1 VTSSILILDP
11 DDHTRGRIASLL
23 AENGFEVESI
33 CSSSEWIGRLPGP
46 GPEPEPE
53 PGSERPALLLVDAGQ
68 VPATFLGEKLSIPVL
83 YLVPPGLEA
92 TDISEP
98 HPLCYGYVE
107 KNSESAAVV
116 LRTVQAALQRR
127 ERERTTDYERHAY
140 RFFFER
146 IPIAAIVSDPG
157 YVVRHWNRGAEELFG
172 YGEHEAVGRVLME
185 LLYSPRNEMTAGG
198 LKQWLVDS
206 LAVNHVSRNVNYD
219 RTKDGRDILCEWH
232 DYPYR
237 EGDRHYVLSVATDIT
252 QRREL
257 IETLQAT
264 IEQKDFLT
272 RENYHRLKNNLN
284 MLNSLISLKIDEVE
298 AKDPVHA
305 EASVEVLRDIR
316 QKLAAVSMLYE
327 MLHEHGGGAST
338 VDLSRYLAEL
348 TRTIFSSMSDEP
360 CRIEEELDEVLVS
373 PQTAVVLGL
382 ITNEIAT
389 NALKHGFLPGG
400 ERRFSLTLRVEEGAA
415 GEASTPSS
423 GNRAGTMCEYRLEN
437 SGRPFPEEVDFTST
451 TSLGLRLVHSLAE
464 QLGAII
470 ELRRSPSTC
479 VTLRFVAG

>member
-1 VTSSILILDP
+1 MTSSILILDP
-11 DDHTRGRIASLL
+11 DDHARRRIASLL
-23 AENGFEVESI
+23 AENGFEVESFG
-33 CSSSEWIGRLPGP
+33 SAGELIGRLPGP
-46 GPEPEPE
+46 EGA
-53 PGSERPALLLVDAGQ
+53 ALLLVDAGQ
-68 VPATFLGEKLSIPVL
+68 VPLTFLGDKPSIPVL
-83 YLVPPGLEA
+83 YLVPPGLPVA
-92 TDISEP
+92 DIPEP
-98 HPLCYGYVE
+98 HALCYGYVE
-107 KNSESAAVV
+107 KSSESAFVV

-127 ERERTTDYERHAY
+127 QRDRTTDYERHAY
-140 RFFFER
+140 RFFFEH
-146 IPIAAIVSDPG
+146 IPIAAIVSGPD

-172 YGEHEAVGRVLME
+172 YSEHEASGRVLME

-198 LKQWLVDS
+198 LKQSLLDS
-206 LAVNHVSRNVNYD
+206 LAVNHVSQNVNYD

-237 EGDRHYVLSVATDIT
+237 EGGRHYILSVATDIT

-257 IETLQAT
+257 IEALQAT

-284 MLNSLISLKIDEVE
+284 MINSLINLKIDEVE

-305 EASVEVLRDIR
+305 QASVEVLLDIR

-327 MLHEHGGGAST
+327 MLHEHGGGQST

-348 TRTIFSSMSDEP
+348 TRTVFSSMSDEP
-360 CRIEEELDEVLVS
+360 YRVEADLDEVSVS

-382 ITNEIAT
+382 LTNEIAT

-400 ERRFSLTLRVEEGAA
+400 ERRFSLTLRAEEGGA
-415 GEASTPSS
+415 GEVSALSS
-423 GNRAGTMCEYRLEN
+423 GNHAGTVCEYRLEN
-437 SGRPFPEEVDFTST
+437 SGRPFPEGVDFTGT

-464 QLGAII
+464 QLGATI
-470 ELRRSPSTC
+470 ELRRFPSTC
-479 VTLRFVAG
+479 FTLRFVV